1 MTELL
6 IFRLFGPFASWGE
19 AAVGEVRP
27 TATRP
32 TRSALLGLLGA
43 ALGLERD
50 AGDGPHLELSAAL
63 RFAVRIDSPGLPA
76 VDYQTINY
84 RKPDRKEL
92 MPTRADELRVRRDLL
107 STTQSWRHYR
117 CDAVFTVA
125 AAATGAAGPSLGTL
139 REALDRPVFP
149 LSLGRK
155 SCVPALPLGP
165 ELLAAESLAEAF
177 AAYDRRFAGSLPTW
191 YPGKLGFLRSQPCYE
206 LAVDLELPPS
216 LLAGLEDSA
225 ETHVVERRD
234 EILSRRR
241 WRFANRR
248 ERVLTIP
255 RNLPADEEARHVSQ
269 PTHPG

>member
-1 MTELL
+1 MTDLL

-19 AAVGEVRP
+19 HAVGEVRP

-43 ALGLERD
+43 ALGLERG
-50 AGDGPHLELSAAL
+50 AGDEPHLELAAAL

-84 RKPDRKEL
+84 RKPERKEL

-117 CDAVFTVA
+117 ADSVFTVA
-125 AAATGAAGPSLGTL
+125 VAAVGPGRSLAEL
-139 REALDRPVFP
+139 REALERPFFP

-155 SCVPALPLGP
+155 SCVLALPLGP
-165 ELLAAESLAEAF
+165 ELIATESLASAF
-177 AAYDRRFAGSLPTW
+177 AAYDQQRSGGLPAW
-191 YPGKLGFLRSQPCYE
+191 YPSNLPFLRSQSCYE
-206 LAVDLELPPS
+206 LAVDLDFPQP
-216 LLAGLEDSA
+216 LLSALEESA
-225 ETHVVERRD
+225 EKHVVVRRD

-248 ERVLTIP
+248 ERVFTIP
-255 RNLPADEEARHVSQ
+255 RSLPADEEVGHVSK
-269 PTHPG
+269 PSHPG